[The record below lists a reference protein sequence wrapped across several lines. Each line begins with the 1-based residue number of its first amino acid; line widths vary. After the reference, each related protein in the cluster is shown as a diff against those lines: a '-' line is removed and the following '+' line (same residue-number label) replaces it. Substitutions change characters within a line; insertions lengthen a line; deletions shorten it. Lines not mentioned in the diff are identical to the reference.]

1 MAGAESYR
9 GAQEDPEK
17 RKYPGGA
24 FDPMG
29 ALCLICGMIGHDDA
43 LLMHCC
49 RGVCLNGQ
57 HSEKHSS

>member
-1 MAGAESYR
+1 MLQEFVAMAGAESYR

-29 ALCLICGMIGHDDA
+29 APPTAAPVVQQKFILCTDMNSFHFI
-43 LLMHCC
+43 
-49 RGVCLNGQ
+49 Q
-57 HSEKHSS
+57 F